1 MSLRTP
7 LGRVRGLGSAKDG
20 TDHFWHQRLTAL
32 ANVPLILFFAFTV
45 LYLSGSNYEQSIAYL
60 SNPVVGILLALMIV
74 NVSIHMKLGMQV
86 VIEDYIHREL
96 TKVVLVVL
104 NIFFTAFVAVAG
116 LYAVA
121 KLSFG
126 A

>member
-7 LGRVRGLGSAKDG
+7 LGKVRGLGSAKDG

-32 ANVPLILFFAFTV
+32 ANVPLILFFIFSV
-45 LYLSGSNYEQSIAYL
+45 IYLAGSDYEQSVAYL
-60 SNPVVGILLALMIV
+60 SNPVAGVLMAILTV
-74 NVSIHMKLGMQV
+74 TVSIHMKLGMQV
-86 VIEDYIHREL
+86 VIEDYFHHEGL
-96 TKVVLVVL
+96 KFSLLVA
-104 NIFFTAFVAVAG
+104 NIFFAVLIAVTG
-116 LYAVA
+116 LYAIA